1 MTDQELREAL
11 RLLLQM
17 WEDHGEQGLTELLLA
32 MDDTDAE
39 AALNLLV
46 QGA

>member
-17 WEDHGEQGLTELLLA
+17 WEDHGEQGLTELLLC
-32 MDDTDAE
+32 MEDRDAE
-39 AALNLLV
+39 AALNLLIGV
-46 QGA
+46 